1 MSIQYQH
8 KLHSTYHAWYR
19 SDNLPPITQHLHRNI
34 EIVYLKSGSAVCTVD
49 LVPYE
54 LNAGDILFVFSEQLH
69 SYESSVGDPE
79 NYVLLFPPDIPIF
92 SDLFATMLPVS
103 PILHGAATD
112 ELDMLFRAA
121 RKANHEKSSEFAKG
135 EVMGYIAIILAK
147 ILPQLSLQKKSDL
160 VNKIEYQLIRYCS
173 ENYTKPIALKE
184 IAKEFGYTPEYFSRI
199 FNEKY
204 KTSFTNFINSL
215 RVEEAKKLLKRKD
228 NITEVAFACG
238 FSSIRN
244 FNRVFKQKAGK
255 TPFEY
260 RKAKKDKQ

>member
-1 MSIQYQH
+1 MPIQYQH

-19 SDNLPPITQHLHRNI
+19 SDNLPLMSQHLHRNV
-34 EIVYLKSGSAVCTVD
+34 EIIYLKSGSAICTVD

-54 LNAGDILFVFSEQLH
+54 LKAGDILFVFSEQLH
-69 SYESSVGDPE
+69 SYESSVGNPE

-92 SDLFATMLPVS
+92 NELFATMLPVS
-103 PILHGAATD
+103 PVLHGAAND
-112 ELDMLFRAA
+112 ELDMLFKAA

-135 EVMGYIAIILAK
+135 EVMGYIAIILNK
-147 ILPQLSLQKKSDL
+147 ILPQLPLQKKSDL
-160 VNKIEYQLIRYCS
+160 VNKIEYALIRYCS
-173 ENYTKPIALKE
+173 ENYTKPITLNE

-215 RVEEAKKLLKRKD
+215 RVEEAKKLLKKSD

-244 FNRVFKQKAGK
+244 FNRVFKQMTEK
-255 TPFEY
+255 TPYEY
-260 RKAKKDKQ
+260 RKAFFK

>member
-1 MSIQYQH
+1 MPIQYQH
-8 KLHSTYHAWYR
+8 KLHSTYHAWHR
-19 SDNLPPITQHLHRNI
+19 SNNLPLMSQHLHRNV
-34 EIVYLKSGSAVCTVD
+34 EIIYLKSGSATCTVD

-69 SYESSVGDPE
+69 SYESAVGDPE

-92 SDLFATMLPVS
+92 NELFATMLPVS
-103 PILHGAATD
+103 PVLRGAANE
-112 ELDMLFRAA
+112 ELDMLFKAA
-121 RKANHEKSSEFAKG
+121 RKANHEKNSEFAKG
-135 EVMGYIAIILAK
+135 EVMGYIAIILNK
-147 ILPQLSLQKKSDL
+147 ILPQLPLQKKSDL
-160 VNKIEYQLIRYCS
+160 VNKIEYALIRYCS
-173 ENYTKPIALKE
+173 ENYTKPITLNE

-215 RVEEAKKLLKRKD
+215 RVEEAKSLLKKND

-244 FNRVFKQKAGK
+244 FNRVFKQKTEK
-255 TPFEY
+255 TPYEY
-260 RKAKKDKQ
+260 RKAKKDSK